1 MMLGFGILSLSV
13 FVFGVC
19 TSRAAHE
26 RGRFDASK
34 EIYATMFDRYNA
46 DDDKW
51 RLVVEC
57 AMIARGKKGKS

>member
-1 MMLGFGILSLSV
+1 MLSIAVLSLSA
-13 FVFGVC
+13 FAFGVC
-19 TSRAAHE
+19 ASRAAHE
-26 RGRFDASK
+26 RGRFNASK
-34 EIYATMFDRYNA
+34 EIYAAMFHRYNM